1 MDLHFLSQKHQ
12 GMPWCGGVLSGGH
25 RAKNEPRVSH
35 PVNRGERRNYMGI
48 VGLVPCVVG
57 LSFFGQMDKGGGCGW
72 LGLLIGDL
80 LWIWGWCVRLDGGC
94 SADEG
99 FNFVPVRFFCGGR
112 YFVEGT
118 AECFG

>member
-1 MDLHFLSQKHQ
+1 
-12 GMPWCGGVLSGGH
+12 
-25 RAKNEPRVSH
+25 
-35 PVNRGERRNYMGI
+35 
-48 VGLVPCVVG
+48 
-57 LSFFGQMDKGGGCGW
+57 MDKGGGCGW

-80 LWIWGWCVRLDGGC
+80 LWIWGWCVQLDGGC